1 MLKLRL
7 QRVGRKN
14 DPSFRVVVTESQNGP
29 QSGKFLEVLGS
40 YDARQGV
47 PQLKGDRIKHW
58 IAMGAQVSATMHNML
73 VRFGVIEGK
82 KINNLPALKPV
93 EPKADSSATEAKPEA
108 KPEGVEE
115 KTEEV
120 KAEAEVVAEEPV
132 AEAPV
137 VEAPAEVAEPA
148 EAVPAPAEV
157 AEEVV
162 TAEEKP
168 AE

>member
-29 QSGKFLEVLGS
+29 QSGKFLEVLGA

-58 IAMGAQVSATMHNML
+58 IAMGAQVSDTMHNML
-73 VRFGVIEGK
+73 VRFGVVEGK
-82 KINNLPALKPV
+82 KVNNLPKMKPV
-93 EPKADSSATEAKPEA
+93 ESKPEPVSA
-108 KPEGVEE
+108 
-115 KTEEV
+115 
-120 KAEAEVVAEEPV
+120 PV
-132 AEAPV
+132 AEAALAEAKAEEVAEPVEEKVEEVAPTEEAATPEAEPV
-137 VEAPAEVAEPA
+137 VEAEEVPVEEPA
-148 EAVPAPAEV
+148 SVEDSGEAK
-157 AEEVV
+157 
-162 TAEEKP
+162 EEKA